1 MLTSGSQMQSLNVEE
16 DNDGGK
22 EGSPLEGRKL
32 PQKFHARAAL
42 DISLRLEL
50 LYLHSMVLQKL
61 QNNSPAEKD
70 HLLYFT
76 NNVLRFLRQDGL
88 DGCDGTLKVNFSSFH
103 HSASSVF
110 LFYGKTV

>member
-1 MLTSGSQMQSLNVEE
+1 MLTSGSQMQSLNVE
-16 DNDGGK
+16 DRVMGVKRDLHLKGGN
-22 EGSPLEGRKL
+22 SLRNSMQGRT
-32 PQKFHARAAL
+32 L